1 MILRVHGLRYT
12 YFLSCER
19 TMGGKKDKK
28 AKKAKKRKSDECSRC
43 TREGEAFYCFKKNYV
58 FDIDMAR
65 AFVSDGRDS
74 IELEPEDVNYSVDR
88 VEINE
93 GHLAHVDPSIPG
105 IVAHLYYPDDDGTL
119 VHAHRL
125 IDGHHRA
132 SRCRQDKMP
141 FYIYVLSEEESIATL
156 IRSPK
161 GSKPEHLTPA
171 PLPVLE

>member
-1 MILRVHGLRYT
+1 MITRAM
-12 YFLSCER
+12 ER
-19 TMGGKKDKK
+19 RPTSFFSGEQTMGHKKGKK
-28 AKKAKKRKSDECSRC
+28 AKQRKSTECSRC

-58 FDIDMAR
+58 FDVDMAR
-65 AFVSDGRDS
+65 AFVSDGRES

-105 IVAHLYYPDDDGTL
+105 IVAHLYYPADDGTL

-141 FYIYVLSEEESIATL
+141 FYVYVLSEEESIATL
-156 IRSPK
+156 IRSPE
-161 GSKPEHLTPA
+161 GSTPEHLVGA
-171 PLPVLE
+171 KVPVLD